1 MRFMDTDKQEIV
13 KIHLRNLQSQM
24 TEVYEKIIVIDNHPP
39 YMVGSGNEQEVVDEF
54 ETLAEQ
60 FHKDDFDMRQLG
72 MTGCIYDDVCP
83 EYVVCC
89 CNWCSALGLWNQE
102 LRKAERKYN
111 GTS

>member
-1 MRFMDTDKQEIV
+1 MKFMDKDKQEKV
-13 KIHLRNLQSQM
+13 KIHLKDLQSQM
-24 TEVYEKIIVIDNHPP
+24 TELYEKIIVI
-39 YMVGSGNEQEVVDEF
+39 GNEGGNAEEVVNEF

-89 CNWCSALGLWNQE
+89 CNWCSALGLWNEE